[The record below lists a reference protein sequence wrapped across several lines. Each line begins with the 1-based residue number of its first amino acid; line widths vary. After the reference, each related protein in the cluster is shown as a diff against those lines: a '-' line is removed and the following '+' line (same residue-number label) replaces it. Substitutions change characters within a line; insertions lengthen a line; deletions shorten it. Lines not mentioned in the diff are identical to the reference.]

1 MVDDK
6 SMLSPTLDAVSST
19 KVRSRVLRGL
29 EVVDMVGP
37 LVAEYF
43 ERHALHDKMSG
54 KEPWESDDKLPPVGP
69 GGN

>member
-1 MVDDK
+1 
-6 SMLSPTLDAVSST
+6 
-19 KVRSRVLRGL
+19 
-29 EVVDMVGP
+29 MVGP